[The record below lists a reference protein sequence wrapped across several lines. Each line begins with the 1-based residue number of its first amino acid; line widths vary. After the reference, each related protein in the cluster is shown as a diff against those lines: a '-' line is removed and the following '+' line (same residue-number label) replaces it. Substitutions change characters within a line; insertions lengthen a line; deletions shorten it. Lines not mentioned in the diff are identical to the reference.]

1 MRWHKK
7 TIRAVNTTRGTLVG
21 ESIRVA
27 ETGLTR
33 IVGLLGERELPPGDG
48 LLIVPSQGVH
58 TLGMQFAID
67 VAFLGIGENGHIAFN
82 DPPADFDIE
91 DPYIIVALDHAC
103 RAQQVAEGWFE
114 NLDSVPRQAVSMSVR
129 QVLRATEIL
138 AVVPGPRKAA
148 AIKACF
154 DGPISP
160 MAPSSILRT
169 HPNATVYLDLQSSA
183 LLSPAT
189 LSAHTASA

>member
-58 TLGMQFAID
+58 TLGMRFAID
-67 VAFLGIGENGHIAFN
+67 VAFLDGQWNVIAIKRDLRPFRMTGLFWK
-82 DPPADFDIE
+82 AAA
-91 DPYIIVALDHAC
+91 AL
-103 RAQQVAEGWFE
+103 
-114 NLDSVPRQAVSMSVR
+114 
-129 QVLRATEIL
+129 VLRAR
-138 AVVPGPRKAA
+138 AFVCSSPSWGGH
-148 AIKACF
+148 F
-154 DGPISP
+154 DV
-160 MAPSSILRT
+160 
-169 HPNATVYLDLQSSA
+169 NATQRESRIEL
-183 LLSPAT
+183 
-189 LSAHTASA
+189 